1 MPVSFRR
8 AGLAASIM
16 ALAASLI
23 LTLPIRPGGAVSAP
37 TNDGQGID
45 PAWKSCRAEIAAIEQ
60 AERIPAHLLAAI
72 AVVESGRQA
81 PTQGG
86 VRGEISAWP
95 WTVMAEGRGRYLP
108 SKAAA
113 IAEVEDLRAR
123 GVRNIDVGCM
133 QVNLKYH
140 PEAFADLEE
149 AFDPAVNVAYAA
161 AFLKALR
168 NDKGSWAKAVA
179 HYHSATPERYI
190 RYRTKVF
197 AAWRD
202 ERRRAVKV
210 DYAADLARA
219 ETTVA
224 ETTVAENATPLVA
237 PPTPSV
243 PAPAS
248 AEIPAPAA
256 EEPTLLAALAFGR
269 AGPVE
274 PGMET
279 AAILPAAEAD
289 VQLGMVPAPQDDTVA
304 SLQPGG

>member
-8 AGLAASIM
+8 AGLAASVL
-16 ALAASLI
+16 ALAASLM

-37 TNDGQGID
+37 AEDGQGVD
-45 PAWKSCRAEIAAIEQ
+45 PAWQFCRAEIAAVEQ

-81 PTQGG
+81 PAQGG

-95 WTVMAEGRGRYLP
+95 WTVMAEGKGRYLP

-113 IAEVEDLRAR
+113 IAEVEGLRAR

-149 AFDPAVNVAYAA
+149 AFDPAANVAYAA

-168 NDKGSWAKAVA
+168 NEKGSWAKAVA
-179 HYHSATPERYI
+179 HYHSATPERHI

-224 ETTVAENATPLVA
+224 DATAPVA
-237 PPTPSV
+237 PPTPAV
-243 PAPAS
+243 PEPVA
-248 AEIPAPAA
+248 AETPAPAA

-274 PGMET
+274 PGVEAGTET
-279 AAILPAAEAD
+279 TAVLPAAEAD
-289 VQLGMVPAPQDDTVA
+289 MQLGMVPAPQVA
-304 SLQPGG
+304 ALQPGG

>member
-1 MPVSFRR
+1 
-8 AGLAASIM
+8 
-16 ALAASLI
+16 
-23 LTLPIRPGGAVSAP
+23 
-37 TNDGQGID
+37 
-45 PAWKSCRAEIAAIEQ
+45 
-60 AERIPAHLLAAI
+60 
-72 AVVESGRQA
+72 
-81 PTQGG
+81 
-86 VRGEISAWP
+86 
-95 WTVMAEGRGRYLP
+95 
-108 SKAAA
+108 
-113 IAEVEDLRAR
+113 
-123 GVRNIDVGCM
+123 M

-149 AFDPAVNVAYAA
+149 AFDPAANVAYAA

-179 HYHSATPERYI
+179 HYHSATPERHI

-224 ETTVAENATPLVA
+224 DATPLVA

-243 PAPAS
+243 PAPVT
-248 AEIPAPAA
+248 AEIPAPA

-274 PGMET
+274 PET
-279 AAILPAAEAD
+279 KAAALPAADAG

-304 SLQPGG
+304 ALQPGG

>member
-8 AGLAASIM
+8 AGLAASIL

-37 TNDGQGID
+37 AEDGHGID
-45 PAWKSCRAEIAAIEQ
+45 PAWQFCRDEIAAVEQ

-81 PTQGG
+81 PAQGEA
-86 VRGEISAWP
+86 RGEISAWP
-95 WTVMAEGRGRYLP
+95 WTVMAEGKGRYLP
-108 SKAAA
+108 SKEAA
-113 IAEVEDLRAR
+113 IAEVEGLRAR

-149 AFDPAVNVAYAA
+149 AFDPAANVAYAA

-219 ETTVA
+219 ESTVA
-224 ETTVAENATPLVA
+224 ETQVADAAPLVA

-243 PAPAS
+243 PAPVT
-248 AEIPAPAA
+248 AEIPAPA

-274 PGMET
+274 PET
-279 AAILPAAEAD
+279 EAAALPAADAG
-289 VQLGMVPAPQDDTVA
+289 VQLGLVPAPQGVTVA
-304 SLQPGG
+304 SLLPGG